1 MVKVISGNLKIRDK
15 IKIFSSGNE
24 FVVDKIGVFT
34 PKLEYLDSLEAGE
47 VGFFTASI
55 KSLDAAP
62 IGDTILDIKDT
73 NPLPLPGFEEIKP
86 RVFSGFYPIDSKK
99 LSRVKKSAR

>member
-73 NPLPLPGFEEIKP
+73 NPLPYLDLRRLNQECFQAFIQLTQKIIK
-86 RVFSGFYPIDSKK
+86 SQKK
-99 LSRVKKSAR
+99 R